1 VTETKPEGLVRDED
15 FMRAALGLAR
25 RGLGN
30 TAPNPAVGCILVK
43 DGIVIGRG
51 WTQPGGRPHAEVM
64 ALAQA
69 EALVGDRVAGAM
81 AYVTLEPC
89 AHHGQTPP
97 CANALVDAG
106 IKRVI
111 VAISDPDKRVAGRGL
126 KILRDADVEVVADV
140 LRDAAWRAN
149 LGFFKRITED
159 RPTFTLKLATD
170 RDGRIPPQGA
180 KGDAK
185 WITSVPARQRGHL
198 LRAQHDAVLF
208 GIGTARDDNPLY
220 TCRLKGL
227 EDKSPIRVLLDSK
240 LTLADDCK
248 LLDTLNIAPLWII
261 TSEDADPK
269 RIQSLENRGVSVIMA
284 AQSTAAHPDVNW
296 VAHALAHRGVNRVL
310 IETGPS
316 LATAFLTSG
325 LVDVIAWFRSE
336 RVLGEAGVPAFHDF
350 EVEKLALVPKAV
362 LQAGPDHLE
371 IYELGA

>member
-1 VTETKPEGLVRDED
+1 MIETKAKSLVRDED

-43 DGIVIGRG
+43 DGIVVGRG
-51 WTQPGGRPHAEVM
+51 WTQPGGRPHAEAM
-64 ALAQA
+64 ALTQA
-69 EALVGDRVAGAM
+69 GEMASGAT

-106 IKRVI
+106 IKRVV
-111 VAISDPDKRVAGRGL
+111 VAISDPDERVAGQGL
-126 KILRDADVEVVADV
+126 KILKDLGVEVVTDV
-140 LRDAAWRAN
+140 LRNAAWRAN
-149 LGFFKRITED
+149 LGFFKRITEH
-159 RPTFTLKLATD
+159 RPMFTLKLATS

-180 KGDAK
+180 QGDAK

-208 GIGTARDDNPLY
+208 GIGTALDDNPLY
-220 TCRLKGL
+220 TCRLRGL
-227 EDKSPIRVLLDSK
+227 EDQSPIRVLLDSK
-240 LTLADDCK
+240 LTLPDDCK
-248 LLDTLNIAPLWII
+248 LLGTLETAPLWIV
-261 TSEDADPK
+261 TGEGADPE
-269 RIQSLENRGVSVIMA
+269 RIQALENKGVTVIKA
-284 AQSTAAHPDVNW
+284 GQSSDAHPDVSW
-296 VAHALAHRGVNRVL
+296 VANELARRGVTRVL

-316 LATAFLTSG
+316 LATAFLTAG

-336 RVLGEAGVPAFHDF
+336 RILGEAGVPAFHDF
-350 EVEKLALVPKAV
+350 LVEKLALAPKAV

>member
-1 VTETKPEGLVRDED
+1 MTATKSKSVSRDEG

-43 DGIVIGRG
+43 DGTVVGRG
-51 WTQPGGRPHAEVM
+51 WTQPGGRPHAEAM

-69 EALVGDRVAGAM
+69 QAAGNRAAGAT

-97 CANALVDAG
+97 CANALVAAG
-106 IKRVI
+106 VKRVV
-111 VAISDPDKRVAGRGL
+111 VAIGDPDERVAGRGL
-126 KILRDADVEVVADV
+126 KILKDAGVEVVTDV

-170 RDGRIPPQGA
+170 RDGRIPPLGA
-180 KGDAK
+180 EGDAK

-208 GIGTARDDNPLY
+208 GIGTVLDDNPLY

-227 EDKSPIRVLLDSK
+227 EHQSPIRVLLDRK
-240 LTLADDCK
+240 LSLADDCK

-261 TSEDADPK
+261 TAEGADPK
-269 RIQSLENRGVSVIMA
+269 RIETLESRGVTIIMA
-284 AQSTAAHPDVNW
+284 VQSADSHTDVNW
-296 VAHALAHRGVNRVL
+296 VANELARRGINRVL

-316 LATAFLTSG
+316 LATAFLTAD
-325 LVDVIAWFRSE
+325 LVDVIAWFRSDC
-336 RVLGEAGVPAFHDF
+336 VLGEAGVPAFYDF
-350 EVEKLALVPKAV
+350 GVEKLALAPQAV